1 MNVLSA
7 PSLRCPPVPALAPRM
22 NSFSSVPRAGAVGC
36 VPSPEPA
43 WSVLQSA
50 PVRRHCH
57 VPQRAL
63 HGNVRLLVSWGPGV
77 GKTER
82 LLELAAERSRCSR
95 VTFVY
100 GPDKAD
106 WVRSRLPAAAD
117 FSPQDHKL
125 QLERVLTIHDLTA
138 PTGVDLNPTAP
149 QEVACL

>member
-1 MNVLSA
+1 MN
-7 PSLRCPPVPALAPRM
+7 P
-22 NSFSSVPRAGAVGC
+22 FSSAPRAGAVGC
-36 VPSPEPA
+36 VQSPEPA

-50 PVRRHCH
+50 PVRHRH

-63 HGNVRLLVSWGPGV
+63 HGNVRLLVGWGPGV

-82 LLELAAERSRCSR
+82 LLQLAAERSRCSR
-95 VTFVY
+95 VTFVC

-117 FSPQDHKL
+117 F
-125 QLERVLTIHDLTA
+125 I
-138 PTGVDLNPTAP
+138 P